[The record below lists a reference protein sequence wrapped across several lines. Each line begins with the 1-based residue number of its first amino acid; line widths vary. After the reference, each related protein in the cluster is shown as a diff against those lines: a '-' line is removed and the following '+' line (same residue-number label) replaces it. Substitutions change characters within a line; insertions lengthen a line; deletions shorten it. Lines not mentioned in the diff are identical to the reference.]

1 MMRRLAV
8 SFLLSFLSAG
18 CSTITHPPTEAM
30 PVKQMRVNGVDLAYV
45 EEGKGATVVFVH
57 ATDGDWR
64 DWEGLRPLVAE
75 EYHFVSLSLRYHYP
89 NVWVDDGKNY
99 SMAQH
104 VEDVAAFIRAL
115 NVGKVHLVGNSYSGR
130 LVGYVALKYPELLR
144 SVVLGEPPGII
155 APTSAEGRAAVAA
168 FQKDQDKTRAAAKAG
183 DARQAVMLLW
193 AAVLDDP
200 DAFQKASPVQQQ
212 RWLDNA
218 NTLALSFADTTGR
231 ALTVTCE
238 QLGGLKV
245 PALVVTG
252 EKSRASFRYSN
263 EMLVSCL
270 PKGTASAVVP
280 NAPHNWFAVNPTAAA
295 KAILA
300 FTAQY

>member
-1 MMRRLAV
+1 
-8 SFLLSFLSAG
+8 LLSFLSAG

-45 EEGKGATVVFVH
+45 EQGKGATVVFVH
-57 ATDGDWR
+57 PTAGDWR
-64 DWEGLRPLVAE
+64 DWEGLRPLVAQ

-89 NVWVDDGKNY
+89 NVWVDDGKNHT
-99 SMAQH
+99 MAQH

-115 NVGKVHLVGNSYSGR
+115 NIGKVHLVGTSYSGR
-130 LVGYVALKYPELLR
+130 LAGYVALKYPELLR
-144 SVVLGEPPGII
+144 SVTMGEPSII
-155 APTSAEGRAAVAA
+155 GPTSADGKAALAA
-168 FQKDQDKTRAAAKAG
+168 LQKDQAKTRAAAKAG

-238 QLGGLKV
+238 QLGALKV

-252 EKSRASFRYSN
+252 EKTRASYRYGN
-263 EMLVSCL
+263 EMLLSCL
-270 PKGTASAVVP
+270 PKGTASAIVP

-300 FTAQY
+300 FIAQH

>member
-1 MMRRLAV
+1 
-8 SFLLSFLSAG
+8 LLSFLSAG

-45 EEGKGATVVFVH
+45 EQGKGATVVFVH
-57 ATDGDWR
+57 PTAGDWR
-64 DWEGLRPLVAE
+64 DWEGLRPLVAQ

-89 NVWVDDGKNY
+89 NVWVDDGKNHT
-99 SMAQH
+99 MAQH

-115 NVGKVHLVGNSYSGR
+115 NIGKVHLVGTSYSGR
-130 LVGYVALKYPELLR
+130 LAGYVALKYPELLR
-144 SVVLGEPPGII
+144 SVTMGEPSII
-155 APTSAEGRAAVAA
+155 GPTSADGKAALAA
-168 FQKDQDKTRAAAKAG
+168 LQKDQAKTGAAAKAG

-238 QLGGLKV
+238 QLGALKV

-252 EKSRASFRYSN
+252 EKTRASYRYGN
-263 EMLVSCL
+263 EMLLSCL
-270 PKGTASAVVP
+270 PKGTASAIVP

-300 FTAQY
+300 FIAQH

>member
-1 MMRRLAV
+1 MLKRRT
-8 SFLLSFLSAG
+8 
-18 CSTITHPPTEAM
+18 STDRSDASETDACQWCGP
-30 PVKQMRVNGVDLAYV
+30 GLCGG
-45 EEGKGATVVFVH
+45 GKGETVVFVH

-75 EYHFVSLSLRYHYP
+75 KYHFVSLSLRYHYP
-89 NVWVDDGKNY
+89 NAWADDGRNY
-99 SMAQH
+99 AMTQH
-104 VEDVAAFIRAL
+104 VEDVVAFIRAL
-115 NVGKVHLVGNSYSGR
+115 KAGKVHLVGNSYGGR
-130 LVGYVALKYPELLR
+130 LVTYVVLKYPELLR

-155 APTSAEGRAAVAA
+155 APTSAEGKAALAA
-168 FQKDQDKTRAAAKAG
+168 LQRDSAKTRAAAKAG
-183 DARQAVMLLW
+183 DAKQAVILLW

-200 DAFQKASPVQQQ
+200 DAFQKATPLQQQ

-218 NTLALSFADTTGR
+218 NTLALSFADTGR
-231 ALTVTCE
+231 SLSVTCG
-238 QLGGLKV
+238 QLGALKV

-252 EKSRASFRYSN
+252 EKSRANFRYSN

-280 NAPHNWFAVNPTAAA
+280 NAPHNWFTANPADAA

-300 FTAQY
+300 FIAQH

>member
-1 MMRRLAV
+1 MIRRLAV

-18 CSTITHPPTEAM
+18 CSTIAHPPTEAM

-64 DWEGLRPLVAE
+64 DWEGFRPLVAE

-89 NVWVDDGKNY
+89 NAWVDDGKNY

-130 LVGYVALKYPELLR
+130 LAGYVALKYPELLR
-144 SVVLGEPPGII
+144 SVIMGEPNII
-155 APTSAEGRAAVAA
+155 TPTSAEGKAALAA
-168 FQKDQDKTRAAAKAG
+168 LQKDQAKTRAAAKKD

-200 DAFQKASPVQQQ
+200 NAFQKASPAQQQ

-218 NTLALSFADTTGR
+218 KTLALSFADNTSR

-238 QLGGLKV
+238 QLGALKV
-245 PALVVTG
+245 PALVGTG
-252 EKSRASFRYSN
+252 EKSRASYRYGN
-263 EMLVSCL
+263 ETLVGCL
-270 PKGTASAVVP
+270 PKGTATAVIP

-295 KAILA
+295 KSILA
-300 FTAQY
+300 FMAKH